1 MAEATLT
8 AERPDDKTVGPG
20 KRRGR
25 HPRRRVIAVVLVVVL
40 VAVVADRTVLAK
52 HHKATVPVAGAVV
65 SLPKT
70 TINLSGGSLLQVG
83 VAIQL
88 QTGVGTKKGLPAGE
102 TVRLENRE
110 ITVLSGFAQSTLSSA
125 AGKASSRAALLASF
139 RQVVGPGRIG
149 PGVMAVYYVDFI
161 MQ

>member
-8 AERPDDKTVGPG
+8 AERPGREADTPG
-20 KRRGR
+20 KRRR
-25 HPRRRVIAVVLVVVL
+25 HPRRRVIVALVVIVL
-40 VAVVADRTVLAK
+40 LAVVADRTVLAK
-52 HHKATVPVAGAVV
+52 HHKATAPVAGALV

-88 QTGVGTKKGLPAGE
+88 QTGVGTAKGLPDGE
-102 TVRLENRE
+102 MARLENRE
-110 ITVLSGFAQSTLSSA
+110 ITVLSGYTQSTLSSA
-125 AGKASSRAALLASF
+125 TGKASSRAALLASF
-139 RQVVGPGRIG
+139 RQVVGPGKVG